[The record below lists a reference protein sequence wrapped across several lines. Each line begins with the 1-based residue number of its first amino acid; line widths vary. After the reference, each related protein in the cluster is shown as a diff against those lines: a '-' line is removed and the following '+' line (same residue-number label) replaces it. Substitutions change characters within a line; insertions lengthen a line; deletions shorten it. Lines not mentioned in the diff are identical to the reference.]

1 MSPALS
7 DSTATSW
14 HARLGSL
21 TPEAVEAKAEEFFAK
36 GGYHCA
42 ESMLL
47 AFGESLGI
55 PVDLRYVRGFGGGL
69 GQSRCLCGAV
79 NGASVFL
86 GLVLSEEG
94 GTHESRGGGRDHGN
108 HSRVDRAIQRLEAL
122 FKERYRANCCKWLT
136 RKIEWGTPSHLE
148 HCVSLTGETAKML
161 LQVLQEEGKAVSSAA
176 EGEPSPAA
184 S

>member
-1 MSPALS
+1 MNETLPNPRWQERVASVA
-7 DSTATSW
+7 
-14 HARLGSL
+14 
-21 TPEAVEAKAEEFFAK
+21 PETVESKAEEFFAK
-36 GGYHCA
+36 GGFHCA

-47 AFGESLGI
+47 AFSEALGV

-86 GLVLSEEG
+86 GLVLAEERG
-94 GTHESRGGGRDHGN
+94 GHQARGGGRDAGN
-108 HSRVDRAIQRLEAL
+108 HSEVDRAIQKLEAL
-122 FKERYRANCCKWLT
+122 FKERYRANCCRWLT

-161 LQVLQEEGKAVSSAA
+161 LQVLQEEMKADRAPTAQSVPQ
-176 EGEPSPAA
+176 GP
-184 S
+184 

>member
-1 MSPALS
+1 MNPNLSPPGTIPL
-7 DSTATSW
+7 W
-14 HARLGSL
+14 RARLAAL
-21 TPEAVEAKAEEFFAK
+21 TPEAVEMKAEEFFAK

-42 ESMLL
+42 ESMML
-47 AFGESLGI
+47 AFGESLGV

-94 GTHESRGGGRDHGN
+94 GTQEARGGGRDHGN

-122 FKERYRANCCKWLT
+122 FQERYRANCCKWLT

-161 LQVLQEEGKAVSSAA
+161 LQVLREEEEAA
-176 EGEPSPAA
+176 PSPVERAPVA

>member
-1 MSPALS
+1 MSDAHLDPSPDPSSLRWRERLASLS
-7 DSTATSW
+7 PD
-14 HARLGSL
+14 
-21 TPEAVEAKAEEFFAK
+21 AVERTAESFFAT

-42 ESMLL
+42 ESMML
-47 AFGESLGI
+47 AFSEALGI

-86 GLVLSEEG
+86 GLVLSEDRG
-94 GTHESRGGGRDHGN
+94 AHQARGGGRDHGN

-122 FKERYRANCCKWLT
+122 FRERYRANCCKWLT

-161 LQVLQEEGKAVSSAA
+161 LQVLREEA
-176 EGEPSPAA
+176 EVDPVPAA
-184 S
+184 RSNS

>member
-1 MSPALS
+1 MNQGLLHPPWPDRVA
-7 DSTATSW
+7 
-14 HARLGSL
+14 SL
-21 TPEAVEAKAEEFFAK
+21 TPEMVESKAEEFFAK
-36 GGYHCA
+36 GGFHCA

-47 AFGESLGI
+47 AFSEALGV

-69 GQSRCLCGAV
+69 GQTRCLCGAV

-86 GLVLSEEG
+86 GLLLSEDRG
-94 GTHESRGGGRDHGN
+94 GHQLRGGGRDHGN
-108 HSRVDRAIQRLEAL
+108 HSEVDRAIQKLETL

-161 LQVLQEEGKAVSSAA
+161 LQVLQEEAKADPA
-176 EGEPSPAA
+176 SPAHPA
-184 S
+184 PQGA

>member
-1 MSPALS
+1 MNETLPNPPWRECV
-7 DSTATSW
+7 ATL
-14 HARLGSL
+14 A
-21 TPEAVEAKAEEFFAK
+21 PETVERKAEEFFAK
-36 GGYHCA
+36 GGFHCA

-47 AFGESLGI
+47 AFGETLGV

-86 GLVLSEEG
+86 GLLLAEDRGS
-94 GTHESRGGGRDHGN
+94 HQARGGGREHRDHAQ
-108 HSRVDRAIQRLEAL
+108 VDRAIQKLEAL

-136 RKIEWGTPSHLE
+136 RKIAWGTPSHLE

-161 LQVLQEEGKAVSSAA
+161 LRVLQEEAKTGAAEAASSAPR
-176 EGEPSPAA
+176 GS
-184 S
+184 